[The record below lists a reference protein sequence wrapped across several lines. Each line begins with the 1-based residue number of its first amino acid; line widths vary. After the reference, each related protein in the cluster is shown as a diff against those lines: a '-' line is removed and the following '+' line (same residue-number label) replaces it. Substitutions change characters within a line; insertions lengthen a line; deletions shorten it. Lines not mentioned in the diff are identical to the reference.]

1 MGNKTYCFFFKD
13 QALSVLLLLL
23 TNKLKE
29 GTTRLSYKINERA
42 IIGGVSL
49 ILVIDTSKNVDNPE
63 DQALNVLLQ
72 TKTEIEASGQT
83 LWRLSWTG

>member
-1 MGNKTYCFFFKD
+1 MGNKSYCFFKD

-29 GTTRLSYKINERA
+29 GTTRLWYKINERA
-42 IIGGVSL
+42 IIGWVSL
-49 ILVIDTSKNVDNPE
+49 ILVLDTSKVVDNPE
-63 DQALNVLLQ
+63 DQALNVLFQ

>member
-1 MGNKTYCFFFKD
+1 M
-13 QALSVLLLLL
+13 LLLL

-49 ILVIDTSKNVDNPE
+49 ILVLDTSKVVDNPE